1 MVAQQ
6 GQYSNRSARDERK
19 MGFVVYMGAA
29 GINAILLKEILRRV
43 RGDNKTLF

>member
-1 MVAQQ
+1 
-6 GQYSNRSARDERK
+6 

-29 GINAILLKEILRRV
+29 GINAILLKEIQRRV